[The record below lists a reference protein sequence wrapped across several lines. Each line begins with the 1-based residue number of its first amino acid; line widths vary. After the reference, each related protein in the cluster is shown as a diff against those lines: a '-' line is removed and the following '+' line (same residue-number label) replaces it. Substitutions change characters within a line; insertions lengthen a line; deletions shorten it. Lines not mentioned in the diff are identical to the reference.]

1 MSNKT
6 RARTHKCVHCEKLTN
21 PELDRCDACTYA
33 FTDAEDR
40 KNERSFPY

>member
-6 RARTHKCVHCEKLTN
+6 RARTHKFVRCEKLTN
-21 PELDRCDACTYA
+21 PELDRCDACPYA

-40 KNERSFPY
+40 KNKTSFLY